1 MGWLP
6 KPPFSIRSILGLMI
20 GLMGLLGL
28 LLALVAGNAHRNLVV
43 ENQRSALVNLVS
55 LKSDDLLKA
64 LAGHASDLGV
74 ALQSEP
80 AFRIAFIQNEQSVI
94 ESELQKQFHQYFVT
108 AGVLKLEKLTVFS
121 ADYEV
126 QTEVASGTAHNL
138 LNARICPDLIA
149 AARLREGA
157 PRARVLT
164 QLCLHDNRPYQMT
177 IVTIG
182 GLRPIGYLG
191 IVVDPVPSLLEIER
205 ALGMPLRIR
214 TANAEP
220 IYKTRLWPSPNEMG
234 DTMIA
239 EYKLQAADG
248 RPALSVA
255 VLSDY
260 RELHTQLRDA
270 RFVLMGM
277 AAGMTSVF
285 IFIAMLVFRQT
296 TVKPLQALTSQLRKV
311 GRDRV
316 SLLGAVE
323 ATGAAEIRELATDF
337 NQMASELSDL
347 YDTLEDMAF
356 RDSLTGLPNRNRF
369 HQRLNDLV
377 KRGNSNTP
385 FAILLMDL
393 NRFKSVNDTLGH
405 HVGDE
410 LLREVGNRLRKTL
423 AFFSLSESACSLNK
437 YLPNEKCIV
446 TRIGG
451 DEFAAL
457 LPNLKSTNDAV
468 GVAQALIRALEDP
481 CIIGDHK
488 LSLGTSIGIALYPHH
503 GTDENTLMRRAD
515 LAMYHAKA
523 TRKGYALYENCLD
536 TGNLLSL
543 TLESDLNRAIDEDQ
557 LFLEYQPQINVSTG
571 AVIGA
576 EALVRWMHPEH
587 GLVPP
592 MEFIPLAEHTG
603 LIQRLT
609 GWVLRRA
616 LEDCSVWQ
624 HKGYCFGVSV
634 NLSPINLHH
643 PNILKVI
650 SLALDERQM
659 GYDSLTLELTESA
672 VMADPDYA
680 IRVLGRMAA
689 AGIGIS
695 IDDFGTG
702 HCSLSYIKKLPVD
715 EIKIDRSFV
724 MDMNKD
730 HNDMIIVRSTIG
742 LAHNMGLLVV
752 AEGVEDE
759 EIMENL
765 QALGCDKAQGYHI
778 ARPLPLAAFV
788 NWLDS
793 YRNSEEAEATL
804 GGATG

>member
-1 MGWLP
+1 MRWLP
-6 KPPFSIRSILGLMI
+6 NPPFSIRTILGLMI

-43 ENQRSALVNLVS
+43 ENQRDGMTNLVS
-55 LKSDDLLKA
+55 LKSTDLLNV
-64 LAGHASDLGV
+64 LAGHTSDLGV

-80 AFRIAFIQNEQSVI
+80 EFRKAFIQGDMSAINTVLEN
-94 ESELQKQFHQYFVT
+94 QFHQYFVT
-108 AGVLKLEKLTVFS
+108 AGVLKLDKLTVFS
-121 ADYEV
+121 LDYEV
-126 QTEVASGTAHNL
+126 LTEVASAKAQGIVGTELCPNL
-138 LNARICPDLIA
+138 IAGAKARAGALRARI
-149 AARLREGA
+149 
-157 PRARVLT
+157 LT
-164 QLCLHDNRPYQMT
+164 QLCLQGNRPYQMT

-191 IVVDPVPSLLEIER
+191 IVVDPIPALLEIEKS
-205 ALGMPLRIR
+205 LGMPLRIR
-214 TANAEP
+214 TIDAEP
-220 IYKTRLWPSPNEMG
+220 IYKTAEWPAPNNMG
-234 DTMIA
+234 DTMVA
-239 EYKLQAADG
+239 DYMVRTADG
-248 RPALSVA
+248 MPALSVA
-255 VLSDY
+255 ILSDY
-260 RELHTQLRDA
+260 RKLHTQLRDA
-270 RFVLMGM
+270 RFVLMGV
-277 AAGMTSVF
+277 AASVTSVF
-285 IFIAMLVFRQT
+285 IFIALLIFRQT
-296 TVKPLQALTSQLRKV
+296 TVKPLQALTTQLRKV

-323 ATGAAEIRELATDF
+323 TTGAAEIRELATDF

-347 YDTLEDMAF
+347 YDTLEEMAF
-356 RDSLTGLPNRNRF
+356 KDSLTSLPNRNRF
-369 HQRLNDLV
+369 HQRLADLV
-377 KRGNSNTP
+377 KRGDGNAP
-385 FAILLMDL
+385 FAVLLMDL
-393 NRFKSVNDTLGH
+393 NRFKAVNDTLGH
-405 HVGDE
+405 HIGDE
-410 LLREVGNRLRKTL
+410 LLREVGGRLRKTF
-423 AFFSLSESACSLNK
+423 AFFSLSESACAINK
-437 YLPNEKCIV
+437 YLPDDKCIV
-446 TRIGG
+446 SRIGG

-468 GVAQALIRALEDP
+468 GLAQALIRALEDP

-488 LSLGTSIGIALYPHH
+488 LSLSTSIGISLYPQH
-503 GTDENTLMRRAD
+503 GADENTLMRRAD
-515 LAMYHAKA
+515 LAMYHAKS
-523 TRKGYALYENCLD
+523 TRKGYALYEDCLD
-536 TGNLLSL
+536 KGNLLSL

-557 LFLEYQPQINVSTG
+557 LFLEYQPQINTATG

-603 LIQRLT
+603 LVQRLT

-616 LEDCSVWQ
+616 LQDCAAWQ
-624 HKGYCFGVSV
+624 HQGYNFGVSV

-643 PNILKVI
+643 PNILKLI
-650 SLALDERQM
+650 SLSLDEWQVS
-659 GYDSLTLELTESA
+659 YDSLTLELTESA

-689 AGIGIS
+689 AGISVS

-742 LAHNMGLLVV
+742 LAHNMGLVVV
-752 AEGVEDE
+752 AEGVEDK

-765 QALGCDKAQGYHI
+765 QALGCDKAQGYYI
-778 ARPLPLAAFV
+778 SRPIPMAAFI
-788 NWLDS
+788 NWLNS
-793 YRNSEEAEATL
+793 YHDGDPVEEAV
-804 GGATG
+804 GGGTS